1 MDLGEAVSVRPA
13 EEADCAYIGPADRS
27 PAAGA
32 DASACA
38 VTGHRVRGAEF
49 SRDRLRAAL
58 RPFANRA
65 AGLDFLRAAR
75 HNKKKAAALL
85 LYALHLPGAYAHLPN
100 KEEKL
105 LA

>member
-1 MDLGEAVSVRPA
+1 M
-13 EEADCAYIGPADRS
+13 RS
-27 PAAGA
+27 N
-32 DASACA
+32 
-38 VTGHRVRGAEF
+38 
-49 SRDRLRAAL
+49 L
-58 RPFANRA
+58 FANRA